1 MCPVGHP
8 AKRRHEITVNI
19 ELPSHKANTCWV
31 IVTVENT
38 FQMFFVGD
46 EGRRARSAHSP
57 FSMPELDGE
66 LVGTAAHLR
75 TCRTVC
81 ATHNRN
87 SNGPLIFDA
96 VLTMLPLEWIYGL
109 FPDDRSRNLKHQTSA
124 RNQEHPINR
133 MRSKDVVEW
142 VALQHAQF

>member
-1 MCPVGHP
+1 MMCPVGHP

-57 FSMPELDGE
+57 FSMPELDGGTGWHHCALADLQHGHILSYSE
-66 LVGTAAHLR
+66 L
-75 TCRTVC
+75 TVRY
-81 ATHNRN
+81 AQQK
-87 SNGPLIFDA
+87 
-96 VLTMLPLEWIYGL
+96 LEWS
-109 FPDDRSRNLKHQTSA
+109 PD
-124 RNQEHPINR
+124 
-133 MRSKDVVEW
+133 
-142 VALQHAQF
+142 F